1 MAEAADFQGMKHS
14 PARRWLGRSAAV
26 AAGVPLLAGLLGGVA
41 APQAAAAGS
50 TASAAVAGGTTVSPA
65 STAAKPSGPNTV
77 SVALDTLAPSA
88 PAKGDTLTISGTVT
102 NKSKKT
108 VTDAQV
114 DLRVGPQL
122 TGRTAIDDAVER
134 SNDTTY
140 DPLPVGGKYK
150 VEFAKLASGI
160 SYDFALSVPV
170 SKLGLGADG
179 VYQLGV
185 TLTGRTAAEPYDHTL
200 GVRRTFLPWQPDSVD
215 KKTKFTYLWPLIS
228 TSHVSAETG
237 SDDQQTPVFE
247 NDDLAEELA
256 PGGRLEQLVSLGSQ
270 LPVTWVVDPDLLATV
285 EAMTDPYRVKDGRTT
300 VAGKNQLVART
311 WLNAL
316 EKAVQENDNIVAL
329 PFGDPDLA
337 SLAHGGEDVSGTL
350 GHLQSSSELA
360 GITVENILHVPPA
373 TDFAWPVNGAV
384 DPSIV
389 DVATSAGADTVI
401 SRSDSIQD
409 NLPYT
414 ASAARPIGGGT
425 TAVVSDTRLSTAFE
439 GDVTK
444 AGNST
449 LAVQK
454 FLAQSLAVTLQD
466 SSKQRNIV
474 VAPQRTP
481 TASQAQSMARALQG
495 LDGQRW
501 TQPSDLVAAAAA
513 KPDTNATTK
522 VPGASR
528 YPDKLRDQEL
538 PAAAFEE
545 LKGMG
550 ERLGKFKAI
559 LTLPDR
565 VATPF
570 ANAVNRAVSTSWRG
584 NATGAEQYR
593 DSVNRYLMSLASEVQ
608 LIQKSELTLSGRSA
622 TIPVT
627 VQNQLLQ
634 GVDNLVLRLKSTNAT
649 RLKLDDGSA
658 VTEQPI
664 RIDGGHT
671 QVVKFTGAA
680 NANGPVELTAQLYT
694 ADNRPY
700 GDPMTFQV
708 RVSEITPT
716 VMLVIAGGVLLL
728 VLAGVKMYSQRKRA
742 VAAKAAED
750 KAAAD
755 AGTDTGADGAETDA
769 TAGGDDSP
777 GSGPDTGGSDDGGS
791 DDDGTNDRSTD
802 DDATDDGDTDDTD
815 PAPEPATPPSAQ
827 QTPDAVDGTGPGQP
841 GDPTPDTRPE
851 SGDPSGKGEKV
862 DR

>member
-1 MAEAADFQGMKHS
+1 MAEAADIQGMKHS
-14 PARRWLGRSAAV
+14 PARRWLGRGAAV
-26 AAGVPLLAGLLGGVA
+26 AAGVPLLAGLLGGLA
-41 APQAAAAGS
+41 APHATATPSTGS
-50 TASAAVAGGTTVSPA
+50 TAVTGAATASPA
-65 STAAKPSGPNTV
+65 SAAAEPSGSSTV

-88 PAKGDTLTISGTVT
+88 PTKGDTLTISGTVT
-102 NKSKKT
+102 NKSKKP

-122 TGRTAIDDAVER
+122 VGRTAIDDADER
-134 SNDTTY
+134 SNDTTN

-150 VEFAKLASGI
+150 VEFEKLASGI

-170 SKLGLGADG
+170 SKLGLGGDG

-185 TLTGRTAAEPYDHTL
+185 SLTGRTEAEPYDHTL
-200 GVRRTFLPWQPDSVD
+200 GIRRTFLPWQPDPVD
-215 KKTKFTYLWPLIS
+215 TKTKFTYLWPLIS

-237 SDDQQTPVFE
+237 SDERQTPVFE

-285 EAMTDPYRVKDGRTT
+285 EAMADTYRVKAGKAT
-300 VAGKNQLVART
+300 VAGTNQLVART
-311 WLNAL
+311 WLNSL
-316 EKAVQENDNIVAL
+316 EKAVQDNGNVVAL

-337 SLAHGGEDVSGTL
+337 SLAHGGENVSGSL
-350 GHLQSSSELA
+350 GHLQGSSEVA
-360 GITVENILHVPPA
+360 AKTVETILHVPPA

-389 DVATSAGADTVI
+389 DVATSAGADKVI

-414 ASAARPIGGGT
+414 ATAARPIGGGT

-439 GDVTK
+439 GDLST
-444 AGNST
+444 AASST

-466 SSKQRNIV
+466 PSKQRDVV

-481 TASQAQSMARALQG
+481 SAGQAQSMARALQG
-495 LDGQRW
+495 LDGERW
-501 TQPSDLVAAAAA
+501 TQSSDLVAAAAA

-528 YPDKLRDQEL
+528 YPDKLRDREL
-538 PAAAFEE
+538 PPSAFEE
-545 LKGMG
+545 IKGID

-584 NATGAEQYR
+584 DATGARNYR
-593 DSVNRYLMSLASEVQ
+593 DSVNRYLVSLANEVQ

-634 GVDNLVLRLKSTNAT
+634 GVDDLVLRLHSTNAT

-658 VTEQPI
+658 VAEQPI
-664 RIDGGHT
+664 KVDGGHT

-694 ADNRPY
+694 TDGRPY
-700 GDPMTFQV
+700 GGPMKFQV
-708 RVSEITPT
+708 RVSELTPT

-742 VAAKAAED
+742 VAARAAED
-750 KAAAD
+750 KATAETAD
-755 AGTDTGADGAETDA
+755 EGTD
-769 TAGGDDSP
+769 GGTEGDEAH
-777 GSGPDTGGSDDGGS
+777 GSGPAGLAAEE
-791 DDDGTNDRSTD
+791 
-802 DDATDDGDTDDTD
+802 DAGPAQAP
-815 PAPEPATPPSAQ
+815 PAPASGRKTPA
-827 QTPDAVDGTGPGQP
+827 DIVGTEPGQP
-841 GDPTPDTRPE
+841 SDPTPDTRPE

>member
-1 MAEAADFQGMKHS
+1 MAEAADIQGMKHS
-14 PARRWLGRSAAV
+14 PARRWLGRTGAV
-26 AAGVPLLAGLLGGVA
+26 AAGVPLLAGLLGGLA
-41 APQAAAAGS
+41 APQATAAVPTPS
-50 TASAAVAGGTTVSPA
+50 TAASEPVTASPA
-65 STAAKPSGPNTV
+65 STTAEPSGSSTV
-77 SVALDTLAPSA
+77 SIALDTLAPSA
-88 PAKGDTLTISGTVT
+88 PTKGDTLTISGTVT
-102 NKSKKT
+102 NKGKKP

-150 VEFAKLASGI
+150 VEFKKLASGI

-200 GVRRTFLPWQPDSVD
+200 GVRRTFLPWQPESVD
-215 KKTKFTYLWPLIS
+215 TRTKFTYLWPLIS

-237 SDDQQTPVFE
+237 SDDQQTPLFE

-270 LPVTWVVDPDLLATV
+270 LPVTWAVDPDLLATV
-285 EAMTDPYRVKDGRTT
+285 SAMTEPYRVRNGNST

-311 WLNAL
+311 WLNSL
-316 EKAVQENDNIVAL
+316 EKAVQDNPHIVAL

-337 SLAHGGEDVSGTL
+337 SLAHGGETVSGTL
-350 GHLQSSSELA
+350 GHLQGSSEVA
-360 GITVENILHVPPA
+360 AVTVESILHVQPA

-389 DVATSAGADTVI
+389 DVATSAGADKVI

-439 GDVTK
+439 GDVTT
-444 AGNST
+444 AGSST

-481 TASQAQSMARALQG
+481 SASEAQSMARALQG

-501 TQPSDLVAAAAA
+501 TQSSDLVAAAAA

-528 YPDKLRDQEL
+528 YPAKLRDQEL
-538 PAAAFEE
+538 PPSAFEE
-545 LKGMG
+545 IKGID

-570 ANAVNRAVSTSWRG
+570 ANAVNRALSTSWRG
-584 NATGAEQYR
+584 DATGAREYR
-593 DSVNRYLMSLASEVQ
+593 GSVNRYLVSLTGEVQ

-634 GVDNLVLRLKSTNAT
+634 GVDHLVLRLKSTNKT

-658 VTEQPI
+658 VAQQTI
-664 RIDGGHT
+664 KIDGGHT
-671 QVVKFTGAA
+671 QVVKFTGDA
-680 NANGPVELTAQLYT
+680 NANGPVGLTAQLYT
-694 ADNRPY
+694 ADGRPY
-700 GDPMTFQV
+700 GNPMSFQV
-708 RVSEITPT
+708 RVSELTPT

-755 AGTDTGADGAETDA
+755 AAEAEAGDA
-769 TAGGDDSP
+769 DDSD
-777 GSGPDTGGSDDGGS
+777 GDTGGSAADS
-791 DDDGTNDRSTD
+791 DAHGHDSE
-802 DDATDDGDTDDTD
+802 D
-815 PAPEPATPPSAQ
+815 PADNGTEPTPAPTAAPSAEKI
-827 QTPDAVDGTGPGQP
+827 PADINGAEPGQP
-841 GDPTPDTRPE
+841 SDPTPDTRPE

>member
-1 MAEAADFQGMKHS
+1 M
-14 PARRWLGRSAAV
+14 
-26 AAGVPLLAGLLGGVA
+26 
-41 APQAAAAGS
+41 
-50 TASAAVAGGTTVSPA
+50 
-65 STAAKPSGPNTV
+65 
-77 SVALDTLAPSA
+77 
-88 PAKGDTLTISGTVT
+88 T
-102 NKSKKT
+102 NKSKKP

-122 TGRTAIDDAVER
+122 VGRTAIDDADER
-134 SNDTTY
+134 SNDTTN

-150 VEFAKLASGI
+150 VEFEKLASGI

-170 SKLGLGADG
+170 SKLGLGGDG

-185 TLTGRTAAEPYDHTL
+185 SLTGRTEAEPYDHTL
-200 GVRRTFLPWQPDSVD
+200 GIRRTFLPWQPDPVD
-215 KKTKFTYLWPLIS
+215 TKTKFTYLWPLIS

-237 SDDQQTPVFE
+237 SDERQTPVFE

-285 EAMTDPYRVKDGRTT
+285 EAMADTYRVKAGKAT
-300 VAGKNQLVART
+300 VAGTNQLVART
-311 WLNAL
+311 WLNSL
-316 EKAVQENDNIVAL
+316 EKAVQDNGNVVAL

-337 SLAHGGEDVSGTL
+337 SLAHGGENVSGSL
-350 GHLQSSSELA
+350 GHLQGSSEVA
-360 GITVENILHVPPA
+360 AKTVETILHVPPA

-389 DVATSAGADTVI
+389 DVATSAGADKVI

-414 ASAARPIGGGT
+414 ATAARPIGGGT

-439 GDVTK
+439 GDLST
-444 AGNST
+444 AASST

-466 SSKQRNIV
+466 PRSSATSSSPRSGPRRPARRSPWPVPSKGWTVSAGPSR
-474 VAPQRTP
+474 PTWSPPPPPSPTRTP
-481 TASQAQSMARALQG
+481 PPRCPGPRGIRTSSVTG
-495 LDGQRW
+495 NS
-501 TQPSDLVAAAAA
+501 PS
-513 KPDTNATTK
+513 
-522 VPGASR
+522 
-528 YPDKLRDQEL
+528 
-538 PAAAFEE
+538 AFEE
-545 LKGMG
+545 IKGID

-584 NATGAEQYR
+584 DATGARNYR
-593 DSVNRYLMSLASEVQ
+593 DSVNRYLVSLANEVQ

-634 GVDNLVLRLKSTNAT
+634 GVDDLVLRLHSTNAT

-658 VTEQPI
+658 VAEQPI
-664 RIDGGHT
+664 KVDGGHT

-694 ADNRPY
+694 TDGRPY
-700 GDPMTFQV
+700 GGPMKFQV
-708 RVSEITPT
+708 RVSELTPT

-742 VAAKAAED
+742 VAARAAED
-750 KAAAD
+750 KATAETAD
-755 AGTDTGADGAETDA
+755 EGTD
-769 TAGGDDSP
+769 GGTEGDEAH
-777 GSGPDTGGSDDGGS
+777 GSGPAGLAAEE
-791 DDDGTNDRSTD
+791 
-802 DDATDDGDTDDTD
+802 DAGPAQAP
-815 PAPEPATPPSAQ
+815 PAPASGRKTPA
-827 QTPDAVDGTGPGQP
+827 DIVGTEPGQP
-841 GDPTPDTRPE
+841 SDPTPDTRPE